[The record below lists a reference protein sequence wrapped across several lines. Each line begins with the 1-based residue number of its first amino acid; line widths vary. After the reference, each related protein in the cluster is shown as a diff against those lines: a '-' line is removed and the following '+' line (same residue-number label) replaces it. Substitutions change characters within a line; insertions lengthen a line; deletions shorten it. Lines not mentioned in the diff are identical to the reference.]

1 MYYTTAIHFIAIVQ
15 VRNYE
20 LFLCFWYK
28 WSFTKLQYKL
38 QMVNLVDR
46 WEFQEMLVL
55 TFIIILH
62 LLSHT
67 ILICYG
73 TCHERCVMR
82 KCHYC
87 HQNVIITIQGQKL
100 IASHYW
106 QLSCCPAFAA
116 LSPCLIIFLWWSPR
130 WSNYGFNV
138 ITFQSSLLSKKYSNK
153 FW

>member
-1 MYYTTAIHFIAIVQ
+1 MAIHFIAIVQ

-28 WSFTKLQYKL
+28 WSLTKLQYKWSIWFNWTGENFKNCWSWPL
-38 QMVNLVDR
+38 SL
-46 WEFQEMLVL
+46 LY
-55 TFIIILH
+55 
-62 LLSHT
+62 LLSPT
-67 ILICYG
+67 ILICYD

-82 KCHYC
+82 KCHNCHYC

-106 QLSCCPAFAA
+106 QLLSCCPA

-138 ITFQSSLLSKKYSNK
+138 IAFQNSLLSKKQSNK